1 MAPYGAGAE
10 TCGDFRRGLCTR
22 GDRCRYIH
30 GDAEGNAGSGYGG
43 HGSHPWY
50 GHVAAGTW
58 SPWDSGDRTGSWGTA
73 GQHMGNW
80 AAAAARLEA
89 HAVAAAAAEPARVIA
104 LQELL
109 LPEQLPAAVAQPA
122 GAAAAVAPA
131 GGPLRSAP

>member
-22 GDRCRYIH
+22 GNYCRYIH
-30 GDAEGNAGSGYGG
+30 AGADGNAGGGYGG
-43 HGSHPWY
+43 HGSHSWY
-50 GHVAAGTW
+50 GQGAAGTW
-58 SPWDSGDRTGSWGTA
+58 SPWDSGDRTGSWAA

-122 GAAAAVAPA
+122 GAAAAVAGVLAQP
-131 GGPLRSAP
+131 PQ